1 MLTGHH
7 IIGNEMQSSASHTQ
21 RKTKKKQNF
30 LRNLF
35 LFFYNFGVVLKK
47 NGIGRRMFIS
57 MLYSA
62 VRVSPHRILFS
73 AEKRKNFFMKK

>member
-21 RKTKKKQNF
+21 RKTKNRISSEICF
-30 LRNLF
+30 Y
-35 LFFYNFGVVLKK
+35 FFYNFGVVLKK